1 MIGFAAFIVIL
12 VAGILVLV
20 GGLQW
25 IGHRAEPLP
34 PADAGR
40 LDRLET
46 ALTALEGRVGELHE
60 QQQFLERL
68 ISDRPD
74 SPALESGPGASPG
87 GVDSVLFDRDEA
99 EEGGTR

>member
-1 MIGFAAFIVIL
+1 MMGFAAFIVVL
-12 VAGILVLV
+12 LAGVLALV

-46 ALTALEGRVGELHE
+46 ALTALEGRLDELHE

-68 ISDRPD
+68 LSDRPD
-74 SPALESGPGASPG
+74 PRALESGPGAATG
-87 GVDSVLFDRDEA
+87 GVDSVLFEQDEA

>member
-12 VAGILVLV
+12 VAGILALV

-25 IGHRAEPLP
+25 MGHRAEPLP

-40 LDRLET
+40 LERLET
-46 ALTALEGRVGELHE
+46 ALTALEGRVDELHD

-68 ISDRPD
+68 LSDRPD
-74 SPALESGPGASPG
+74 ARALEPGPGASPG
-87 GVDSVLFDRDEA
+87 EVDSVLFDRDESD
-99 EEGGTR
+99 EGGTR